1 MVRYRPDGGWVRGG
15 SVIGTLMM
23 YFLVK
28 KNREQAMSKIL
39 AIDDK
44 IDNLITISALLKM
57 MLPDCEVITANSG
70 PTGIFEAETQ
80 LPDTILLDI
89 KMPGMD
95 GYEVCR
101 QLKNN
106 ERTNHIPIIMIS
118 AIHTDSKDLARGL
131 DTGAD
136 AYLAKPI
143 DEYVLTAQ
151 VKTALRVKAAEDNL
165 RRQKEDLEEIIQE
178 RTAELI
184 QSNQQLRKEIDEH
197 QQEKEKNKA
206 LESQLRQ
213 SQKMEAIGTLAGGI
227 AHDFNNI
234 LFPIFG
240 YTQLLLEDTP
250 LKGDLRRGLNQ
261 IMAGAE
267 RARDLVQQILTVSR
281 QQEQVTRPLRPHL
294 IIKEVL
300 NLMYSSLPSTIKIY
314 QDIDTGCGMIMA
326 DPTQVHQITMNL
338 ITNAFQAMAETGG
351 ELSVTLKPIEPTPLD
366 LNALSMTPGPYVC
379 LTVKDSGPGMDK
391 NIRERIF
398 DPYFTTKKKE
408 WGTGLGLSIVNGI
421 VQSHGGQIAVVSQ
434 PGQGAEFKVYL
445 PIIKNQQTN
454 STKKKGT
461 LQRGNERILVVD
473 DQKSTLNVE
482 KQILEHLGYRV
493 TACTSPLDAL
503 KQFSAHPDTFDLVIT
518 DLTMPD
524 MTGDVLATELMNIQG
539 NLPVILNTGFSE
551 SMTKEKARALGIKT
565 LLMKPVRMEIL
576 ATTLRKLLDQT

>member
-1 MVRYRPDGGWVRGG
+1 MP
-15 SVIGTLMM
+15 
-23 YFLVK
+23 
-28 KNREQAMSKIL
+28 KIL

-44 IDNLITISALLKM
+44 EDNLITISALLKV
-57 MLPDCEVITANSG
+57 MLPGCEVITANSG

-80 LPDTILLDI
+80 LPDSILLDI

-118 AIHTDSKDLARGL
+118 AIHTDSKALAKGL
-131 DTGAD
+131 ETGAD

-151 VKTALRVKAAEDNL
+151 VKTALRVKAAEDKL
-165 RRQKEDLEEIIQE
+165 RRQKKNLEEIVQK

-184 QSNQQLRKEIDEH
+184 QINQQLRKEIDEH
-197 QQEKEKNKA
+197 QHEKEKNKT

-234 LFPIFG
+234 LFPVFG
-240 YTQLLLEDTP
+240 YTQILLEDAP
-250 LKGDLRRGLNQ
+250 SQGDLRHGLNQ

-300 NLMYSSLPSTIKIY
+300 NLMHSSLPSTIKIY
-314 QDIDTGCGMIMA
+314 QDIDAGCGMIMA

-351 ELSVTLKPIEPTPLD
+351 ELSVTLKPIELTPLE
-366 LNALSMTPGPYVC
+366 LNVPSMTPGPYIC
-379 LTVKDSGPGMDK
+379 LTVKDSGPGMER

-398 DPYFTTKKKE
+398 DPYFTTKKKGR
-408 WGTGLGLSIVNGI
+408 GTGLGLSIVNGI

-445 PIIKNQQTN
+445 PIIENQQTN
-454 STKKKGT
+454 SVKRKGN
-461 LQRGNERILVVD
+461 LQRGDERILIVD
-473 DQKSTLNVE
+473 DQKSILNVE
-482 KQILEHLGYRV
+482 KQILEHLGYHV
-493 TACTSPLDAL
+493 TACTAPGDAL
-503 KQFSAHPDTFDLVIT
+503 KLFSANPDTFDLVIT

-524 MTGDVLATELMNIQG
+524 MTGDMLASELM
-539 NLPVILNTGFSE
+539 
-551 SMTKEKARALGIKT
+551 
-565 LLMKPVRMEIL
+565 
-576 ATTLRKLLDQT
+576 